1 LVLVVLVVRERI
13 QALLNVA
20 QTAVL
25 RNLFFTQLV
34 VVVEEQLAT
43 NNLVVLAV
51 QVVAVLLILQGLRVS
66 E

>member
-13 QALLNVA
+13 QALLSGA
-20 QTAVL
+20 QTVAL

-34 VVVEEQLAT
+34 VVEEEQLAT

-51 QVVAVLLILQGLRVS
+51 QVVAVLLILQGL
-66 E
+66 